1 MSVAAEYLIETGDRC
16 VRLAKTGRRLA
27 DELNVLAGAE
37 QNEQYTRMAETGR
50 DVADELDA
58 IGQDLMV
65 KAVEL
70 DAQRQKSSPGSFGP

>member
-1 MSVAAEYLIETGDRC
+1 MTEAADYLIETGDRC

-27 DELNVLAGAE
+27 DELTALAGAE
-37 QNEQYTRMAETGR
+37 QDEKYRRLAETGR
-50 DVADELDA
+50 DVAEELDA

>member
-1 MSVAAEYLIETGDRC
+1 
-16 VRLAKTGRRLA
+16 
-27 DELNVLAGAE
+27 
-37 QNEQYTRMAETGR
+37 MAETGR